1 MKKEVVYVNCHKC
14 GRVLRME
21 IPENTCGGP
30 VFCSSCGHTSFVTC
44 NWNAGQVYNLR
55 VLS

>member
-14 GRVLRME
+14 GRVLKME
-21 IPENTCGGP
+21 IPENTCGGH
-30 VFCSSCGHTSFVTC
+30 VFCSSCGHTSSVTC